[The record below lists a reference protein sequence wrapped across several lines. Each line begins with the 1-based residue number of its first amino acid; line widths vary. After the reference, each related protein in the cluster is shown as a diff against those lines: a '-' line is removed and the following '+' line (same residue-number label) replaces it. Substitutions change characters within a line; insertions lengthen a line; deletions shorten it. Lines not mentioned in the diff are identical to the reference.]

1 MNAAVRLEPREM
13 KFLQQLVGIVGIVG
27 IVGTVADYPW
37 LYYGY

>member
-13 KFLQQLVGIVGIVG
+13 KFLPQLVSIVGIVS
-27 IVGTVADYPW
+27 TVADYPW